1 MVVNGDGEKVSLT
14 LSTWVGIVAVLASVI
29 VVPMLA
35 LQGRITTVENQGEYN
50 SRRIDKIET
59 AADRT
64 RTEILGEIK
73 ELRSDIK
80 QIK

>member
-1 MVVNGDGEKVSLT
+1 MVVNSEGERVSLT

-29 VVPMLA
+29 VVPLLA
-35 LQGRITTVENQGEYN
+35 LQGRITTVENKAEYT
-50 SRRIDKIET
+50 SARVDKIET